1 MTVEG
6 FIKKIKQRALTLK
19 KEVFALYYAYQDPRV
34 PWLAK
39 VWIAVVVGYA
49 FSPIDLIPD
58 FIPVIGLLDD
68 LLLVPIGIA
77 IALKMIPPEVM
88 IDARA
93 KAEQSSTDK
102 RTSWVA
108 ASIIVGLW
116 IFIAWVIWRAVVA

>member
-88 IDARA
+88 IDARDR
-93 KAEQSSTDK
+93 KS
-102 RTSWVA
+102 
-108 ASIIVGLW
+108 
-116 IFIAWVIWRAVVA
+116 VV